1 MSVWETFRE
10 WHWTSCESSRC
21 FLELWIGGMMRSDHT
36 CTCLVDKPIHFSYT
50 TDLAVSKKL
59 SIHKPQVC
67 ALFHPLH
74 IVLCCLQHLSPSLH
88 FSVNEMKQPSGI
100 LQIANHHRN
109 DCYDHLIWLTVIQEC
124 RQFRN
129 YHSHFTDEKIKA
141 QRDGKKKKKKA
152 SSSHSWKAAKGGLVL
167 TFRISHMF
175 VSSLPRLHWLWLS
188 VWVLVVTKKDF
199 EARAFWVHREK
210 GDSGKVTAS
219 SYWTISSCQVLC

>member
-141 QRDGKKKKKKA
+141 QRDGKKKKKKPHHHTA
-152 SSSHSWKAAKGGLVL
+152 EKPQKEDLCSHLESAICL
-167 TFRISHMF
+167 SP
-175 VSSLPRLHWLWLS
+175 VSLGFIDCGCLSGCWWLQRKTLRPEHS
-188 VWVLVVTKKDF
+188 
-199 EARAFWVHREK
+199 
-210 GDSGKVTAS
+210 
-219 SYWTISSCQVLC
+219 